1 MFAPVIANVV
11 ATVASEVKKNVDQV
25 RIRLT

>member
-11 ATVASEVKKNVDQV
+11 ATVASEVNKNVDQV